1 MTKTEQ
7 LKTEL
12 IRAGYQRMNS
22 NLTQFSL
29 YYQTEQDQVR
39 GILLVLMDE
48 APGLTAEQLEH
59 IHSQVYQTMLRL
71 GSRPVLLTLAAGRQI
86 AGRRAVLSGLP
97 ACWLWDTESGRLII
111 YEHQPVSFFGLE
123 KLLERMEEP
132 RTGAYEYA
140 GGADPG
146 IHRERR
152 RPKERWR
159 GIGDTWHNF
168 LHRSGRKRAVVNMSI
183 IVINVVVF
191 CVLELFGSTEDAEYM
206 ALHGAAYTP
215 WIYQYQEYYRLF
227 TCMFMHFGISHLMN
241 NMVVLFL
248 LGDNVERAV
257 GRWKYLVIYLMSGM
271 AGSIL
276 SYAHAILTGDYAVSA
291 GASGAIFGVIGALFY
306 IVAVNKGRLEDMT
319 TRKLG
324 LLIVISLYHG
334 FTGSGV
340 DNYAHIG
347 GLAAGALLAAVL
359 YRKEE
364 NHRENA

>member
-1 MTKTEQ
+1 
-7 LKTEL
+7 
-12 IRAGYQRMNS
+12 
-22 NLTQFSL
+22 
-29 YYQTEQDQVR
+29 
-39 GILLVLMDE
+39 
-48 APGLTAEQLEH
+48 
-59 IHSQVYQTMLRL
+59 
-71 GSRPVLLTLAAGRQI
+71 
-86 AGRRAVLSGLP
+86 
-97 ACWLWDTESGRLII
+97 
-111 YEHQPVSFFGLE
+111 
-123 KLLERMEEP
+123 
-132 RTGAYEYA
+132 
-140 GGADPG
+140 
-146 IHRERR
+146 
-152 RPKERWR
+152 
-159 GIGDTWHNF
+159 
-168 LHRSGRKRAVVNMSI
+168 
-183 IVINVVVF
+183 
-191 CVLELFGSTEDAEYM
+191 
-206 ALHGAAYTP
+206 
-215 WIYQYQEYYRLF
+215 
-227 TCMFMHFGISHLMN
+227 MFMHFGISHLMN

-359 YRKEE
+359 YRKKE
-364 NHRENA
+364 NYREKG

>member
-1 MTKTEQ
+1 
-7 LKTEL
+7 
-12 IRAGYQRMNS
+12 
-22 NLTQFSL
+22 
-29 YYQTEQDQVR
+29 
-39 GILLVLMDE
+39 
-48 APGLTAEQLEH
+48 
-59 IHSQVYQTMLRL
+59 
-71 GSRPVLLTLAAGRQI
+71 
-86 AGRRAVLSGLP
+86 
-97 ACWLWDTESGRLII
+97 
-111 YEHQPVSFFGLE
+111 
-123 KLLERMEEP
+123 
-132 RTGAYEYA
+132 
-140 GGADPG
+140 
-146 IHRERR
+146 
-152 RPKERWR
+152 
-159 GIGDTWHNF
+159 
-168 LHRSGRKRAVVNMSI
+168 MSI

-359 YRKEE
+359 YRKKE
-364 NHRENA
+364 NHREKG